1 MLTFTAHRSILGCL
15 IALLVGAMPPAP
27 SSASQIY
34 DASADFDPAHNPSSI
49 NGGTYSYGYTNIL
62 GGPFSLLPG
71 TFTNGPLAGYSYP
84 SLPDTAPNVY
94 KNTSDDPFLLLG
106 TIHFEPHQLMLH
118 PGNGGQYAVLRF
130 TAPLS
135 GTYSYDATFNAAG
148 GATTDV
154 HVLINSIDAAT
165 AGINVGGGGNTA
177 TFSSPSLSLA
187 AGDTIDFA
195 VGYGNSSFLFDST
208 GLFATVTLVPEPST
222 AALLVAGIA
231 ALAAAAIRR
240 RSKCRP

>member
-1 MLTFTAHRSILGCL
+1 MF
-15 IALLVGAMPPAP
+15 
-27 SSASQIY
+27 

-49 NGGTYSYGYTNIL
+49 NGGTYSYGYTNTL

-118 PGNGGQYAVLRF
+118 PGNGGEYAVLRF
-130 TAPLS
+130 TAPVT

-154 HVLINSIDAAT
+154 HVLINSINLAT
-165 AGINVGGGGNTA
+165 AGINVNGGGSTA
-177 TFSSPSLSLA
+177 DLSSPSILLS

-195 VGYGNSSFLFDST
+195 VGYGNGSFLFDST
-208 GLFATVTLVPEPST
+208 GLFANVAMVPEPST
-222 AALLVAGIA
+222 MVLLAVGVVGIA
-231 ALAAAAIRR
+231 GFAARR
-240 RSKCRP
+240 RARR